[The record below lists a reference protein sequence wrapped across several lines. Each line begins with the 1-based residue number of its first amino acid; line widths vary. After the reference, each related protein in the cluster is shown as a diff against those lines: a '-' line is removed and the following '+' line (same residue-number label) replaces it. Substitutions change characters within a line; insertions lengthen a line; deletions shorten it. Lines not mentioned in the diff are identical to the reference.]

1 MAMPSQSSTPQ
12 HEPAWDV
19 ARLFPPQGAWS
30 ASDYLEL
37 TDRTNRLVEWTDGC
51 IEVLAMPTQ
60 THQLLVRF
68 LVDALRAF
76 VDPQKLGVVLFAPL
90 RVRLQ
95 ATKFREPDVVFMFAE
110 HADRRHDDYWDG
122 ADLLMEVVS
131 KDDES
136 RRRDIEFK
144 RTDYAE
150 AGIPEY
156 WIVDPQESQVTV
168 LALDQGTY
176 REHGRYGLGEWAAS
190 RLLDGFAVEVAELFR
205 AEKP

>member
-1 MAMPSQSSTPQ
+1 MASSSQSATPQ
-12 HEPAWDV
+12 REPAWDV
-19 ARLFPPQGAWS
+19 ARLFPAQGSWS

-60 THQLLVRF
+60 AHQFLVRF

-76 VDPQKLGVVLFAPL
+76 VDPQKLGEVLFAPL

-95 ATKFREPDVVFMFAE
+95 TNKFREPDVVFMFAE
-110 HADRRHDDYWDG
+110 HADRRHNDYWDG
-122 ADLLMEVVS
+122 ADLVMEVVS
-131 KDDES
+131 QDVES
-136 RRRDIEFK
+136 RRRDIDFK
-144 RTDYAE
+144 RIDYAE

-168 LALDQGTY
+168 LSLDQGTY
-176 REHGRYGLGEWAAS
+176 REHGRFGLSEQATS
-190 RLLDGFAVEVAELFR
+190 QLLDGFSVEVAELFR
-205 AEKP
+205 AENN